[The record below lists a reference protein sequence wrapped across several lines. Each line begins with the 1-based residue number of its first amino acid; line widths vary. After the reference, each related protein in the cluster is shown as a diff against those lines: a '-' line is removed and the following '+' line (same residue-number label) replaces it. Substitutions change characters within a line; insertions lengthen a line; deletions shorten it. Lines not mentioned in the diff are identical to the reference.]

1 MSEIVTL
8 NHGSGGKQ
16 SHELIMNLF
25 VKKFGMPLP
34 LTDSAVFTENGC
46 TLAFTTDSYVVD
58 PIFFPGGN
66 IGKLALC
73 GTVNDLSV
81 SGAVPK
87 YISASFII
95 EEGFPVKD
103 LEIIAGSMAEEA
115 EGAGVKIVTG
125 DTKVVGKGKCDKLF
139 ITTAGTGFIKSGFEH
154 ISTGKMIR
162 SGDKL
167 IVNGPLGDHAI
178 AVLGARNNMS
188 FSSSVMSDCASLNH
202 MIQSVLSECNLVHFM
217 RDLTR
222 GGLSSVLYELSHLS
236 GMGISIDETSVPV
249 DDPVRGLCEVLGF
262 DPFTLANEGKVLIV
276 AGSEEHEKILNILRS
291 HPLGRKS
298 ALIGEISDVKKGN
311 VILNTFSGG
320 QRILDIPSGIQLPR
334 IC

>member
-16 SHELIMNLF
+16 AHELIVNLF
-25 VKKFGMPLP
+25 VKKFGMPQP
-34 LTDSAVFTENGC
+34 LTDSAVLIEQGC
-46 TLAFTTDSYVVD
+46 TFAFTTDSYVVD
-58 PIFFPGGN
+58 PLFFPGGN

-103 LEIIAGSMAEEA
+103 LEKIAGSMAEEA
-115 EGAGVKIVTG
+115 DRAVVKIVTG

-139 ITTAGTGFIKSGFEH
+139 ITTAGMGFIKPGLEH
-154 ISTGKMIR
+154 LSAGKKIR
-162 SGDKL
+162 PGDKL

-178 AVLGARNNMS
+178 AVLGARNNLS
-188 FSSSVMSDCASLNH
+188 FSSSVVSDCASLNH
-202 MIQSVLSECNLVHFM
+202 MIQSVLSECNHVHFM

-222 GGLSSVLYELSHLS
+222 GGLSAVLYELAQLS
-236 GMGISIDETSVPV
+236 GFGITIDETSVPV

-262 DPFTLANEGKVLIV
+262 DPFNLANEGKVLIV
-276 AGSEEHEKILNILRS
+276 AGRDEYEKILDILHS
-291 HPLGRKS
+291 QPLGKKS
-298 ALIGEISDVKKGN
+298 ALIGEVTDVNKGN
-311 VILNTFSGG
+311 IILNTSSGG
-320 QRILDIPSGIQLPR
+320 KRILDIPSGVQLPR

>member
-16 SHELIMNLF
+16 AHELIVNIF
-25 VKKFGMPLP
+25 VKKFGMPQP
-34 LTDSAVFTENGC
+34 LTDSAVLIEQRC
-46 TLAFTTDSYVVD
+46 TFAFTTDSYVVD
-58 PIFFPGGN
+58 PLFFPGGN

-103 LEIIAGSMAEEA
+103 LEKIAGSMAEEA
-115 EGAGVKIVTG
+115 DRAVVKIVTG

-139 ITTAGTGFIKSGFEH
+139 ITTSGMGFIKPGFEP
-154 ISTGKMIR
+154 ISTGKKIR
-162 SGDKL
+162 PGDKI
-167 IVNGPLGDHAI
+167 IVNGQLGDHAI

-188 FSSSVMSDCASLNH
+188 FSSSVVSDCTSLNH
-202 MIQSVLSECNLVHFM
+202 MIQSVLSECNQVHFM

-222 GGLSSVLYELSHLS
+222 GGLSAVLYELAQLS
-236 GMGISIDETSVPV
+236 GFGITIDEISVPV

-262 DPFTLANEGKVLIV
+262 DPFNLANEGKVLIV
-276 AGSEEHEKILNILRS
+276 AGRNEYEKILDILHS

-298 ALIGEISDVKKGN
+298 ALIGEVTNLNKGN
-311 VILNTFSGG
+311 IILNASSGG
-320 QRILDIPSGIQLPR
+320 KRILDIPSGVQLPR